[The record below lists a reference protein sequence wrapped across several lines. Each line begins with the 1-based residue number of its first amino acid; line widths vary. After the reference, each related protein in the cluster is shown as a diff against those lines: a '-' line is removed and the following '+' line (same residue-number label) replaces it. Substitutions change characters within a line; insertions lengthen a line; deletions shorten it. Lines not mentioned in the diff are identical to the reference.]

1 MSRSDEPDSP
11 SETDEQA
18 VPSRAP
24 IDKARLERIFGDVFP
39 DTTADERG
47 QDEASQYVDKRNESE
62 EWIRRQVPPHH
73 G

>member
-1 MSRSDEPDSP
+1 MSRSDEPDSH
-11 SETDEQA
+11 SEPDEQV

-24 IDKARLERIFGDVFP
+24 IDRARLERIFGDVFP
-39 DTTADERG
+39 DATADERG
-47 QDEASQYVDKRNESE
+47 QDEPSQYVDKRDESE